1 MVPLRERLLLSA
13 CALAAF
19 GWSLAGGFH
28 FDDYS
33 IFSDPVLTSPWGWLE
48 LWRPLQTRPLTWF
61 TFWLNYSLD
70 GQEPLGYHLLNL
82 LLHLGCVLL
91 LRDVVA
97 RLAPARV
104 ALVAALMFAVHPLQS
119 EAVNYIF
126 ARGNLLM
133 TVFSL
138 LALRSWMKGRH
149 WHAAA
154 WFLPALLAKEECA
167 AFPLFL
173 LLLHI
178 AISRNRKELAPIA
191 SMGAL
196 ALAAGLRV
204 IWATGRIAEAGSGF
218 GAGVAPSDYLAA
230 QGWAILR
237 YLRLFLIPAGFTVD
251 PDIRTRFAL
260 VAWALLAALA
270 LIALRRFDRAR
281 EGFWFLGALA
291 LLSASSSVFP
301 AADLAA
307 DRRMYLPLS
316 ALCVAAAYPLA
327 GVRRGY
333 LVAVV
338 GILTLASIWR
348 CEVWRTERSLWSE
361 AARMAPEK
369 VRPMIQLSRAVR
381 PESALLL
388 LENARK
394 IAPDDPAV
402 ASALGRSYMES
413 GMYAQALAEF
423 GRALALSPGEPKA
436 MNNRGAVLLALGQR
450 DAAIA
455 DFHRALSRDPCL
467 FDALIN
473 LRRTGIAVLAPA
485 GCRFTAGQ
493 AQELRENVTAR

>member
-1 MVPLRERLLLSA
+1 
-13 CALAAF
+13 
-19 GWSLAGGFH
+19 
-28 FDDYS
+28 
-33 IFSDPVLTSPWGWLE
+33 
-48 LWRPLQTRPLTWF
+48 
-61 TFWLNYSLD
+61 
-70 GQEPLGYHLLNL
+70 
-82 LLHLGCVLL
+82 
-91 LRDVVA
+91 
-97 RLAPARV
+97 
-104 ALVAALMFAVHPLQS
+104 
-119 EAVNYIF
+119 
-126 ARGNLLM
+126 
-133 TVFSL
+133 
-138 LALRSWMKGRH
+138 
-149 WHAAA
+149 
-154 WFLPALLAKEECA
+154 LPALLAKEECA

-173 LLLHI
+173 LLLHL

-196 ALAAGLRV
+196 ALAAGSRV
-204 IWATGRIAEAGSGF
+204 IWATGHIAKAGSGF
-218 GAGVAPSDYLAA
+218 GAGIAPLDYLAA
-230 QGWAILR
+230 QGWVIFR

-251 PDIRTRFAL
+251 PDIRARFAL

-402 ASALGRSYMES
+402 ASALGRSCMES

-423 GRALALSPGEPKA
+423 GRALALSPGDPKA